1 MAMLY
6 LKYILELVGSLM
18 LVGAAGVL
26 AYDVYLTM
34 QFRQK
39 LLLPEEARVGLRAP
53 AARWKGVAFLGIVAL
68 LPLIFAQGI
77 VVVPSGM
84 AGVRVSQ
91 TDGTLPGTL
100 YSGAHFVT
108 PLVDRVELFNTRDQL
123 FTTGLTEG
131 EAGKN
136 AKGEFLRVQAKEGL
150 NLGLAITVRYRID
163 AKKLDFVQANL
174 PQPVEKEIVPA
185 VVATVWRE
193 IIPTY
198 TVRDVFSAKREEV
211 RKKASDQITARLAQ
225 DGSVVKEVMLR
236 DVDLPE
242 EYAKGLETMLL
253 KEQENDRMSVET
265 ELHQKQVKISEF
277 DAEAAKVGQVKQA
290 EGQAQIRVLQAK
302 GEADA
307 MQYLLPLKTKQIE
320 QSRLEAEA
328 KKETNVKDAEAQ
340 AEAKVIDSKAE
351 MERRNLL
358 SDAVAQRIRVT
369 AVADAERM
377 KSEAVVLKENPLLI
391 NKIIAERL
399 SDKLQIMMV
408 PADGKFFF
416 TNDVMRSMSAGRVAQ
431 ADAVEDSD
439 RK

>member
-1 MAMLY
+1 MLY

-18 LVGAAGVL
+18 LAGAAGVS
-26 AYDVYLTM
+26 AYDVYLLVE
-34 QFRQK
+34 FRKK

-53 AARWKGVAFLGIVAL
+53 VMKWKTMAMIGAAAL
-68 LPLIFAQGI
+68 LPLILAQGI

-123 FTTGLTEG
+123 FTTGVTEG
-131 EAGKN
+131 EAKN

-185 VVATVWRE
+185 VVATAWRE

-198 TVRDVFSAKREEV
+198 TVRDVFSAKREEI

-225 DGSVVKEVMLR
+225 DGIVVKEVMLR

-253 KEQENDRMSVET
+253 KEQENDRMGVET
-265 ELHQKQVKISEF
+265 ELHQKQVKISEY

-328 KKETNVKDAEAQ
+328 KKETTVKDAEAQ

-358 SDAVAQRIRVT
+358 SDAEAQRIRVT

-377 KSEAVVLKENPLLI
+377 KSEAIVLKENPLLI

-416 TNDVMRSMSAGRVAQ
+416 TNDVMKSMSAGRVAQ

>member
-1 MAMLY
+1 MLY
-6 LKYILELVGSLM
+6 LKYFLELVGSLM
-18 LVGAAGVL
+18 LVGAAGLL
-26 AYDVYLTM
+26 AYDVHLLV

-39 LLLPEEARVGLRAP
+39 MLSPEETRVGSRAP
-53 AARWKGVAFLGIVAL
+53 VARWKAMSGLGAVGL
-68 LPLIFAQGI
+68 LPLILAQGI

-123 FTTGLTEG
+123 FTTGFTEG

-211 RKKASDQITARLAQ
+211 RRKASDQITARLAQ
-225 DGSVVKEVMLR
+225 DGIVVKEVMLR

-242 EYAKGLETMLL
+242 EYAC
-253 KEQENDRMSVET
+253 
-265 ELHQKQVKISEF
+265 
-277 DAEAAKVGQVKQA
+277 
-290 EGQAQIRVLQAK
+290 IR
-302 GEADA
+302 
-307 MQYLLPLKTKQIE
+307 
-320 QSRLEAEA
+320 SR
-328 KKETNVKDAEAQ
+328 
-340 AEAKVIDSKAE
+340 
-351 MERRNLL
+351 
-358 SDAVAQRIRVT
+358 
-369 AVADAERM
+369 
-377 KSEAVVLKENPLLI
+377 
-391 NKIIAERL
+391 
-399 SDKLQIMMV
+399 
-408 PADGKFFF
+408 
-416 TNDVMRSMSAGRVAQ
+416 
-431 ADAVEDSD
+431 
-439 RK
+439 

>member
-1 MAMLY
+1 MLY
-6 LKYILELVGSLM
+6 IKYLLEVVGIAM
-18 LVGAAGVL
+18 LVGAIGVL
-26 AYDVYLTM
+26 SHDLYWLVL
-34 QFRQK
+34 FRQAQA
-39 LLLPEEARVGLRAP
+39 LPEEARPSVRTP
-53 AARWKGVAFLGIVAL
+53 RERWKSAMGLGLAAW
-68 LPLIFAQGI
+68 LPLILAMGI

-91 TDGTLPGTL
+91 TSGTQPGTL
-100 YSGAHFVT
+100 YAGAHFVT

-123 FTTGLTEG
+123 FTTGLSEG
-131 EAGKN
+131 DDGKVAG
-136 AKGEFLRVQAKEGL
+136 KGEFLRVQAKEGL

-163 AKKLDFVQANL
+163 AKRLDFVQANL

-193 IIPTY
+193 IVPTY

-225 DGSVVKEVMLR
+225 DGIVVKEVMLR

-253 KEQENDRMSVET
+253 KEQENDRMGVET
-265 ELHQKQVKISEF
+265 ELHSKQVKISEL
-277 DAEAAKVGQVKQA
+277 DAEATKVGQVKQA

-328 KKETNVKDAEAQ
+328 HKETTVKDAEAQ

-358 SDAVAQRIRVT
+358 SQAEAQRIRVT

-377 KSEAVVLKENPLLI
+377 KSEAAVLKENPLLI

-416 TNDVMRSMSAGRVAQ
+416 TNDVMRSMSANHVSQ
-431 ADAVEDSD
+431 SDQVEDSE
-439 RK
+439 KK

>member
-1 MAMLY
+1 MLY

-18 LVGAAGVL
+18 LIGAAGVL
-26 AYDVYLTM
+26 AYDIYLLV

-39 LLLPEEARVGLRAP
+39 MLLPEEARVGLQAP
-53 AARWKGVAFLGIVAL
+53 VMKWKAVASLGAVAIV
-68 LPLIFAQGI
+68 PLIVAQGI

-123 FTTGLTEG
+123 FTTGVTEG
-131 EAGKN
+131 EAKS

-211 RKKASDQITARLAQ
+211 RKKASDQITSRLAQ
-225 DGSVVKEVMLR
+225 DGIVVKEVMLR

-253 KEQENDRMSVET
+253 KEQENDRMAVET
-265 ELHQKQVKISEF
+265 ELHQKQVKISEY

-290 EGQAQIRVLQAK
+290 EGQAAIRVLQAK

-328 KKETNVKDAEAQ
+328 KKETTVKDAEAQ

-351 MERRNLL
+351 MERRNML
-358 SDAVAQRIRVT
+358 SDAEAQRIRVT

-416 TNDVMRSMSAGRVAQ
+416 TNDVMKSMSAGRVAQ

>member
-1 MAMLY
+1 MLY

-18 LVGAAGVL
+18 LAGAAGVS
-26 AYDVYLTM
+26 AYDVYLLVE
-34 QFRQK
+34 FRKK

-53 AARWKGVAFLGIVAL
+53 VMKWKTMAMIGAAAS
-68 LPLIFAQGI
+68 LPLILAQGI

-131 EAGKN
+131 EAAKN

-193 IIPTY
+193 IVPTY

-225 DGSVVKEVMLR
+225 DGIVVKE
-236 DVDLPE
+236 
-242 EYAKGLETMLL
+242 
-253 KEQENDRMSVET
+253 
-265 ELHQKQVKISEF
+265 
-277 DAEAAKVGQVKQA
+277 
-290 EGQAQIRVLQAK
+290 
-302 GEADA
+302 
-307 MQYLLPLKTKQIE
+307 
-320 QSRLEAEA
+320 
-328 KKETNVKDAEAQ
+328 
-340 AEAKVIDSKAE
+340 
-351 MERRNLL
+351 
-358 SDAVAQRIRVT
+358 
-369 AVADAERM
+369 
-377 KSEAVVLKENPLLI
+377 
-391 NKIIAERL
+391 
-399 SDKLQIMMV
+399 
-408 PADGKFFF
+408 
-416 TNDVMRSMSAGRVAQ
+416 
-431 ADAVEDSD
+431 
-439 RK
+439 

>member
-1 MAMLY
+1 M
-6 LKYILELVGSLM
+6 
-18 LVGAAGVL
+18 
-26 AYDVYLTM
+26 
-34 QFRQK
+34 
-39 LLLPEEARVGLRAP
+39 
-53 AARWKGVAFLGIVAL
+53 
-68 LPLIFAQGI
+68 
-77 VVVPSGM
+77 
-84 AGVRVSQ
+84 
-91 TDGTLPGTL
+91 
-100 YSGAHFVT
+100 
-108 PLVDRVELFNTRDQL
+108 
-123 FTTGLTEG
+123 
-131 EAGKN
+131 
-136 AKGEFLRVQAKEGL
+136 
-150 NLGLAITVRYRID
+150 NLGLAIPVRYRID
-163 AKKLDFVQANL
+163 ANKLDFVQTNL

-193 IIPTY
+193 IAPTY

-225 DGSVVKEVMLR
+225 DGIVVKEVMLR
-236 DVDLPE
+236 DLDLPE
-242 EYAKGLETMLL
+242 GYAKGLETMLL

-265 ELHQKQVKISEF
+265 ELHQKRVKISEF
-277 DAEAAKVGQVKQA
+277 DAEA
-290 EGQAQIRVLQAK
+290 EGQSQIRVLQAK
-302 GEADA
+302 GETDA

-328 KKETNVKDAEAQ
+328 NKETTVKDAEVQ

-358 SDAVAQRIRVT
+358 SDAEAQRIRVT

-416 TNDVMRSMSAGRVAQ
+416 TNDVMRSM
-431 ADAVEDSD
+431 
-439 RK
+439 

>member
-1 MAMLY
+1 MLY
-6 LKYILELVGSLM
+6 LKYILELVGGLLM
-18 LVGAAGVL
+18 VGAAGL
-26 AYDVYLTM
+26 LGYESYLM
-34 QFRQK
+34 VEFRRK
-39 LLLPEEARVGLRAP
+39 MMLPEEARVGLRRP
-53 AARWKGVAFLGIVAL
+53 VSNWKRGLGLAGVAV
-68 LPLIFAQGI
+68 LPLILAQGI

-123 FTTGLTEG
+123 FTTGVTEG
-131 EAGKN
+131 AKN

-163 AKKLDFVQANL
+163 AKKLDYVQANL

-225 DGSVVKEVMLR
+225 DGIVVKEVMLR

-253 KEQENDRMSVET
+253 KEQENDRMGVET
-265 ELHQKQVKISEF
+265 ELHQKQVKISEY

-290 EGQAQIRVLQAK
+290 EGAAAIRVLQAK
-302 GEADA
+302 GESDA
-307 MQYLLPLKTKQIE
+307 MQYLLPLKEKQIQ

-328 KKETNVKDAEAQ
+328 HKETTVKDAEAQ

-358 SDAVAQRIRVT
+358 SQAEAQRIRVT

-377 KSEAVVLKENPLLI
+377 KSEAIVLKENPLLI

-416 TNDVMRSMSAGRVAQ
+416 TNDVMKSMSAGRVAQ
-431 ADAVEDSD
+431 AEEAES
-439 RK
+439 K

>member
-6 LKYILELVGSLM
+6 LKYFLELVGSLM
-18 LVGAAGVL
+18 LVCAAGLL
-26 AYDVYLTM
+26 AYDVYLLV

-39 LLLPEEARVGLRAP
+39 MLSPEETRVRLRAP
-53 AARWKGVAFLGIVAL
+53 VARWKAMSGSGAVGL
-68 LPLIFAQGI
+68 LPLILAQGI

-136 AKGEFLRVQAKEGL
+136 TKGEFLRVQAKEGL

-163 AKKLDFVQANL
+163 AKKLDFVQAIL
-174 PQPVEKEIVPA
+174 PA

-225 DGSVVKEVMLR
+225 DGIVVKEVMLR

-242 EYAKGLETMLL
+242 EYAKGLETML
-253 KEQENDRMSVET
+253 
-265 ELHQKQVKISEF
+265 
-277 DAEAAKVGQVKQA
+277 
-290 EGQAQIRVLQAK
+290 
-302 GEADA
+302 
-307 MQYLLPLKTKQIE
+307 
-320 QSRLEAEA
+320 
-328 KKETNVKDAEAQ
+328 
-340 AEAKVIDSKAE
+340 
-351 MERRNLL
+351 
-358 SDAVAQRIRVT
+358 
-369 AVADAERM
+369 
-377 KSEAVVLKENPLLI
+377 
-391 NKIIAERL
+391 
-399 SDKLQIMMV
+399 
-408 PADGKFFF
+408 
-416 TNDVMRSMSAGRVAQ
+416 
-431 ADAVEDSD
+431 
-439 RK
+439 

>member
-1 MAMLY
+1 MLY
-6 LKYILELVGSLM
+6 LKYILELLGSIM
-18 LVGAAGVL
+18 LAAAAGVL
-26 AYDVYLTM
+26 TYDFYCI
-34 QFRQK
+34 QRFRQNR
-39 LLLPEEARVGLRAP
+39 LLPEESRLALRLP
-53 AARWKGVAFLGIVAL
+53 ISTWKTALMLAGAAL
-68 LPLIFAQGI
+68 LPLVLARGI

-91 TDGTLPGTL
+91 TEGTLAGTL
-100 YSGAHFVT
+100 YSGAHFIT
-108 PLVDRVELFNTRDQL
+108 PLVDHVELFNTRDQL
-123 FTTGLTEG
+123 FTTGTTEG
-131 EAGKN
+131 ETKN
-136 AKGEFLRVQAKEGL
+136 AKAEFLRVQAKEGL
-150 NLGLAITVRYRID
+150 NLGLAITVRYRVD
-163 AKKLDFVQANL
+163 ARKLDFVQANL

-185 VVATVWRE
+185 VVATAWRE

-198 TVRDVFSAKREEV
+198 TVRDVFSAKREEI

-225 DGSVVKEVMLR
+225 DGIVVKEVMLR

-253 KEQENDRMSVET
+253 KEQENDRMGVET

-277 DAEAAKVGQVKQA
+277 DAEATKVGQVKQA
-290 EGQAQIRVLQAK
+290 EGQAAIRVLQAK

-328 KKETNVKDAEAQ
+328 HKETTVKDAEAQ

-358 SDAVAQRIRVT
+358 SDAEAQRIRVT

-377 KSEAVVLKENPLLI
+377 KSEAIVLKENPLLI

-431 ADAVEDSD
+431 ADTVEDSE
-439 RK
+439 KK